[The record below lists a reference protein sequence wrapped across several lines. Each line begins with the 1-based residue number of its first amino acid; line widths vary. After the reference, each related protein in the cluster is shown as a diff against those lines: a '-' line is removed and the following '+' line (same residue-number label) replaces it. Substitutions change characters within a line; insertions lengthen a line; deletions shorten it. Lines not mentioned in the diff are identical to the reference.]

1 MDLLF
6 TVCMAAAPAAAVLGI
21 AGIVVTRGGRLN
33 GRVFAVTG
41 LTLGAFSALLL
52 YPFAA
57 TVSLTN
63 WEFGR

>member
-6 TVCMAAAPAAAVLGI
+6 TVCMAASPAAVVLGI
-21 AGIVVTRGGRLN
+21 AGIVATRGGRLN
-33 GRVFAVTG
+33 GRVFAVAG
-41 LTLGAFSALLL
+41 LALGALSALLL
-52 YPFAA
+52 YPFAT